1 MSSATRITL
10 ALSVVALAVQL
21 NGCTEK
27 PAPTAAPSASVT
39 ASAAPAASSAPV
51 ASAAAPKPS
60 HACPDGSTGEGT
72 FKSPCEAKGT
82 SRLMEV
88 TWTGKMTDTGPSFR
102 VANKAKLD
110 IIHGI
115 VVVYF
120 YDKSGKQLEV
130 TGGKARPKQTC
141 GGHIFS
147 GPMKAGEKAVLTF
160 SCVSKENVPEGTAA
174 VEAEMQLVG
183 FTDASGA
190 KADTYWRNNDLT
202 PDARPKG
209 GIK

>member
-1 MSSATRITL
+1 MSSALRITQVL
-10 ALSVVALAVQL
+10 PVVTAAMLL
-21 NGCTEK
+21 FGCTEK
-27 PAPTAAPSASVT
+27 PSPSATPSASAVASTPPAPSSAPAPSAV
-39 ASAAPAASSAPV
+39 
-51 ASAAAPKPS
+51 APKPS
-60 HACPDGSTGEGT
+60 HACPDGSTGDGT
-72 FKSPCEAKGT
+72 FKSPCEAKGNA
-82 SRLMEV
+82 RLMEV

-102 VANKAKLD
+102 VTNKAKLD

-120 YDKSGKQLEV
+120 YDKAGKQLEV
-130 TGGKARPKQTC
+130 TAGKARPKQTC

-160 SCVSKENVPEGTAA
+160 SCVSKDHVPEGTVT
-174 VEAEMQLVG
+174 VEAEMQMVG
-183 FTDASGA
+183 FTDASGS

-209 GIK
+209 GVK